1 MDNDLRCCL
10 YTDHQIFDRYQ
21 RYRINGEIKRDEQ
34 MTVAELNQ
42 LRMGDYVVHIDHG
55 IGRFGGLVKINENGR
70 VHEAIKLV
78 YRDNDE
84 LFVNVH
90 ALHRIARYKSG
101 DGEPPKIYK
110 LGSGAW
116 LKLKNAAK
124 KAVKDISRELI
135 ALYAR
140 RKASRGFAFRRA

>member
-1 MDNDLRCCL
+1 
-10 YTDHQIFDRYQ
+10 
-21 RYRINGEIKRDEQ
+21 
-34 MTVAELNQ
+34 MTAI
-42 LRMGDYVVHIDHG
+42 HISVRTLQSH
-55 IGRFGGLVKINENGR
+55 
-70 VHEAIKLV
+70 
-78 YRDNDE
+78 
-84 LFVNVH
+84 NVH

-140 RKASRGFAFRRA
+140 RKASRGFAFSPDSYLQHELEEIGRAHV